1 MACLVSDY
9 DLNTIQKFMEEYLI
23 HVDQEKN
30 ILSKGKSSEKDS
42 KTGTCSV
49 FCRIV
54 RKNN

>member
-1 MACLVSDY
+1 MVCLVWGY

-23 HVDQEKN
+23 YVDQEKN
-30 ILSKGKSSEKDS
+30 ILSKGKSSENYS